1 MAIVSNICKNILL
14 NFYNG
19 NIKYVKNITSITTK
33 VRIYT
38 LLSMAI
44 DRDNKR

>member
-1 MAIVSNICKNILL
+1 MAVVSDICKNILL
-14 NFYNG
+14 NFYNR
-19 NIKYVKNITSITTK
+19 NIKYVKNVTSIITK